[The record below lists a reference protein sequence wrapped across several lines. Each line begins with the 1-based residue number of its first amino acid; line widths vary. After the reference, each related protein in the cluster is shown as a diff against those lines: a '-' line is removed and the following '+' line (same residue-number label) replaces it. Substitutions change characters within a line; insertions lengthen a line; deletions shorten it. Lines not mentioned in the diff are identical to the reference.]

1 MKRNLKWSVAVLL
14 VLTIIALLIFPIGK
28 SFALPFTAEDVSS
41 VILWSFWGYKEATDR
56 DDIAMIVEEV
66 NGTRLCG
73 EFDFDNYEPRAGD
86 YGCDFYFFMKDGRIY
101 EYSTMPKA
109 GLTSLFRDADGT
121 CYKAKGISSD
131 RILENLNIA
140 YQSGNP
146 FDKE

>member
-1 MKRNLKWSVAVLL
+1 MKRNLKLPVAVVL

-28 SFALPFTAEDVSS
+28 SLALPFAAEDVSS
-41 VILWSFWGYKEATDR
+41 VILWSFWGYKEATDH
-56 DDIAMIVEEV
+56 DDIAMIVGKM
-66 NGTRLCG
+66 NGARLCG
-73 EFDFDNYEPRAGD
+73 EFDFDNYEPREGD
-86 YGCDFYFFMKDGRIY
+86 YGCDFYFFMTDGRLY

-121 CYKAKGISSD
+121 YYKAKGISSD

-146 FDKE
+146 FDKK